1 MADMRKQDPRCY
13 TPSLGGGTQT
23 VSGGNNGSK
32 EASKDSLTGKNSV
45 TEYKPGKLPQGAG
58 ALGGKNVSC

>member
-1 MADMRKQDPRCY
+1 MNDYRKQDPRKMSL
-13 TPSLGGGTQT
+13 SLGSGNGVSAGANGG
-23 VSGGNNGSK
+23 K

-58 ALGGKNVSC
+58 ALGGKNASV